1 MTVINFWLKILL
13 YFEIILNSVRVS
25 KVIILGD
32 MNVGKT
38 SLVHR
43 FINNSF
49 SKDYKATIGVDFEV
63 ERFKIISLP
72 FNFQI

>member
-1 MTVINFWLKILL
+1 
-13 YFEIILNSVRVS
+13 
-25 KVIILGD
+25 

-72 FNFQI
+72 FNLQM